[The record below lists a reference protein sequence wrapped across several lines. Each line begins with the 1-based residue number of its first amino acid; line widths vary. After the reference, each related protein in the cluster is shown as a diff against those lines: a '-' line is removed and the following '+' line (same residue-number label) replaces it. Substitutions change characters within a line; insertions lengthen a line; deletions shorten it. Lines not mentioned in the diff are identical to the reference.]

1 MCGTLNNAAFST
13 PCMRLFAASR
23 PNSATPQTVGLV
35 AAACLHVIT
44 KASQTFNV
52 HAHRSSLPEC
62 TKHQP
67 SIIQYINIRKLLS
80 RIFFIFFTLNCHG
93 CPTGSRSALIFR
105 HLRLWR
111 QPLPKIKYGESKDNI
126 KTRRRF
132 SQMFLWYGLA

>member
-1 MCGTLNNAAFST
+1 MFLYPICLYPVSPLPVYFQYLLFYIAMGT
-13 PCMRLFAASR
+13 PPGSR
-23 PNSATPQTVGLV
+23 SA
-35 AAACLHVIT
+35 LHVIT

>member
-13 PCMRLFAASR
+13 PCMRLFAANR

-35 AAACLHVIT
+35 ASTCLHVIT

-80 RIFFIFFTLNCHG
+80 RISIIIFKFILPWVPH
-93 CPTGSRSALIFR
+93 RLALR
-105 HLRLWR
+105 A
-111 QPLPKIKYGESKDNI
+111 NI
-126 KTRRRF
+126 
-132 SQMFLWYGLA
+132 

>member
-13 PCMRLFAASR
+13 PCMRLFAANR

-35 AAACLHVIT
+35 ASACLHVIT

-80 RIFFIFFTLNCHG
+80 RIFFIFFTLNCHR
-93 CPTGSRSALIFR
+93 CPTGSRSALIFDR
-105 HLRLWR
+105 LRQWH
-111 QPLPKIKYGESKDNI
+111 QPLPKIKYGKSEDRNENASWK
-126 KTRRRF
+126 
-132 SQMFLWYGLA
+132 GLR